1 MEIEIIVALA
11 GVVVTLVVGLPQLIP
26 WLRKKRLKKKISNEN
41 ASKSKKWNTPK
52 KIVVGCIPFPPF
64 MNFEKNGHDYK
75 YSGLFYEIFELIG
88 ELHEIKIVYKPIQN
102 EESISALNEGKVDCV
117 ACLFKTF
124 ERAKNFDFASCFY
137 TVSVGGVIRKNEERI
152 KVQSDLVNPEI
163 KVAVVKGEVG
173 SEIVKETFKINKD
186 TKRLMELETCNVGS
200 VASLVETE
208 MVDIA
213 ITDNITCKLYL
224 DEHKGANKRLEH
236 IFIDYPLYL
245 GQVGLMISTKESDF
259 REWLEDR
266 MKSILKLPQIK
277 QKENEITEEYKGII
291 SSIFPKNIN

>member
-1 MEIEIIVALA
+1 MEVEILVALA
-11 GVVVTLVVGLPQLIP
+11 GVIVTLVVGLPQLLP
-26 WLRKKRLKKKISNEN
+26 WLKVKKVKKKISNEN
-41 ASKSKKWNTPK
+41 ISKSKKWEIPK

-64 MNFEKNGHDYK
+64 MNFERKGPDYV
-75 YSGLFYEIFELIG
+75 YSGLFYEIFESIG
-88 ELHEIKIVYKPIQN
+88 ETNNIKIEYKPIQN
-102 EESISALNEGKVDCV
+102 EESVSALNEGKVDCI

-137 TVSVGGVIRKNEERI
+137 TVSVGGVIRKNEDRI
-152 KVQSDLVNPEI
+152 NVQSDLVDPEI

-213 ITDNITCKLYL
+213 ITDNITCQLYL
-224 DEHKGANKRLEH
+224 DEHLEARNRLKH

-245 GQVGLMISTKESDF
+245 GQVGLMIRTKESDF
-259 REWLEDR
+259 REWIEDR
-266 MKSILKLPQIK
+266 MKLILELPQIK
-277 QKENEITEEYKGII
+277 QKEDEITEEYKGII
-291 SSIFPKNIN
+291 SSIFPKNRN

>member
-26 WLRKKRLKKKISNEN
+26 WLKKRRLKNKISSEET
-41 ASKSKKWNTPK
+41 KSSHWKAPK
-52 KIVVGCIPFPPF
+52 RIVVGCIPFPPF
-64 MNFEKNGHDYK
+64 MNYEKNGKEYI
-75 YSGLFYEIFELIG
+75 YSGLFYEVFQLIG
-88 ELHEIKIVYKPIQN
+88 ELHEIEIIYKPIQN
-102 EESISALNEGKVDCV
+102 EESINLLEDTKVDCI

-124 ERAKNFDFASCFY
+124 ERAKRFDFASCFY
-137 TVSVGGVIRKNEERI
+137 TVSVGGIVRKDEERI

-163 KVAVVKGEVG
+163 TVAVVKGEVG

-213 ITDNITCKLYL
+213 ITDNMTCKLYL
-224 DEHKGANKRLEH
+224 EEHKGAKKRLEQ
-236 IFIDYPLYL
+236 IFVDYPLYL
-245 GQVGLMISTKESDF
+245 GQVGLMIRTKESDF
-259 REWLEDR
+259 REWIEDR

-277 QKENEITEEYKGII
+277 QKEIEITEDYKGII
-291 SSIFPKNIN
+291 SSIFPKNVN